1 MIPALR
7 LVPPGHTLVTLGER
21 FFGGFT
27 HYYDRAPRGAPYIP
41 RIRIGLFSDFLFS
54 QHIVLTTN
62 CDIPCLSS
70 DCRFRKSYGVIV
82 PKSTYGSAKT

>member
-1 MIPALR
+1 MCKYCNRLLR
-7 LVPPGHTLVTLGER
+7 ARAER
-21 FFGGFT
+21 QCTSRETEKVFFQILIS
-27 HYYDRAPRGAPYIP
+27 YIP

>member
-1 MIPALR
+1 MPKILEA
-7 LVPPGHTLVTLGER
+7 R
-21 FFGGFT
+21 FFDSTQGMMRK
-27 HYYDRAPRGAPYIP
+27 RALLTYIP